1 MKDKSIEIGIE
12 LFLAALCMALGIG
25 LCGSVLGLIKWLPIL
40 SRPYL
45 WSTGFM
51 LVLNVGHHVW
61 GFFLVDND
69 FSDIPTDGML
79 THYDF
84 HRLVFRLLAL
94 MTIGPSVHL
103 GRALAL
109 LRQ

>member
-1 MKDKSIEIGIE
+1 MKDESIEIGIE
-12 LFLAALCMALGIG
+12 FSLAVLCMALGIALWG
-25 LCGSVLGLIKWLPIL
+25 AVLGLIKWLPIL

-51 LVLNVGHHVW
+51 LIINVGHYVW
-61 GFFLVDND
+61 SFFLVDND
-69 FSDIPTDGML
+69 FSDIPTDRML
-79 THYDF
+79 TQYDF

-103 GRALAL
+103 RRALSL